1 MGVCSVDICARART
15 YVRTRARVRISA
27 HVRTYVRVRA
37 RACIYICTCD
47 MQRIRDLDRKYS
59 YSNSTSQ
66 RGKMASQ
73 ADLLQEAERLIEKKD
88 INAAIDLLNRLGTK
102 FSAGVILLYK
112 RS

>member
-1 MGVCSVDICARART
+1 MHVLNIGRGWRYKWAYAQSICAR
-15 YVRTRARVRISA
+15 
-27 HVRTYVRVRA
+27 VRTYVRNVSVYLYMII
-37 RACIYICTCD
+37 IY
-47 MQRIRDLDRKYS
+47 IRDLDRKYS

-102 FSAGVILLYK
+102 FSAGVIFLYK

>member
-1 MGVCSVDICARART
+1 MGGAGG
-15 YVRTRARVRISA
+15 ISGRMLSRYA
-27 HVRTYVRVRA
+27 HAYVRTYVRNVSVYLYMII
-37 RACIYICTCD
+37 IY
-47 MQRIRDLDRKYS
+47 IRDLDRKYS

-102 FSAGVILLYK
+102 FSAGVIFLYK

>member
-1 MGVCSVDICARART
+1 VGVCSVDMRYAHAYVHT
-15 YVRTRARVRISA
+15 YVL
-27 HVRTYVRVRA
+27 
-37 RACIYICTCD
+37 ACINFVH
-47 MQRIRDLDRKYS
+47 DLDRKYS

-73 ADLLQEAERLIEKKD
+73 SDLLQEAERLIEKKD

>member
-1 MGVCSVDICARART
+1 MGVCSVDIYMRTYARAYAYPRM
-15 YVRTRARVRISA
+15 YVRMYAC
-27 HVRTYVRVRA
+27 A

>member
-1 MGVCSVDICARART
+1 MGGAGGISGRMLSRYALCARVHA
-15 YVRTRARVRISA
+15 YVSVRARVFV
-27 HVRTYVRVRA
+27 HNN
-37 RACIYICTCD
+37 
-47 MQRIRDLDRKYS
+47 IRDLDRKYS

-102 FSAGVILLYK
+102 FSAGVIFLYK

>member
-1 MGVCSVDICARART
+1 MGVCSVDMRTRT
-15 YVRTRARVRISA
+15 YVRKRVFV
-27 HVRTYVRVRA
+27 H
-37 RACIYICTCD
+37 D
-47 MQRIRDLDRKYS
+47 NNIRDLDRKYS

-102 FSAGVILLYK
+102 FSAGVIK

>member
-1 MGVCSVDICARART
+1 MRICARTHVRTYACARARV
-15 YVRTRARVRISA
+15 YIFVHAA
-27 HVRTYVRVRA
+27 HTS
-37 RACIYICTCD
+37 
-47 MQRIRDLDRKYS
+47 LDRKYS